1 VTNNDWEALVRAL
14 TSKDLSNGEGVPSVS
29 ESGVEEL
36 VQAAAGVRP
45 SSEPL
50 PASLQ
55 PIKKAT
61 NSNQD
66 STAESALK
74 TVAKFSGINPVI
86 TGLFRL
92 LGGSGNEGESV
103 LPTPFA
109 LPRSVAVDS
118 GLTADR
124 SINSVSYGQ
133 QGAVRTAPAVQQVQ
147 QQTPVQITVQAID
160 SRSFLDHRDE
170 IARAVREAML
180 DSHSLNDVVAEI

>member
-1 VTNNDWEALVRAL
+1 VTNNDWEELVRAL
-14 TSKDLSNGEGVPSVS
+14 TSTDVSDGERVPSVS
-29 ESGVEEL
+29 KPRVEEL
-36 VQAAAGVRP
+36 VQAAAGVIP
-45 SSEPL
+45 GSEPL

-55 PIKKAT
+55 PTKTAT
-61 NSNQD
+61 TSNQD
-66 STAESALK
+66 STAESASK
-74 TVAKFSGINPVI
+74 TVAKFSGISPVI

-92 LGGSGNEGESV
+92 LGASGNDDESA

-133 QGAVRTAPAVQQVQ
+133 QGAIRAAPAVQQVQ
-147 QQTPVQITVQAID
+147 QPSPVQITVQAID

-170 IARAVREAML
+170 IARAVREAIL